1 MNGPPPLLH
10 SLLFA
15 PGHRPEIVTK
25 ATISGASV
33 TIIDLEDAVPEAE
46 KAGARS
52 LFSRLADDGPPLML
66 RINGCESPQFRNDL
80 RVLGHKRLIG
90 VILPKA
96 EHPEQIA
103 EVTQATR
110 TAVFPLIE
118 SAAGLHN
125 IDAIASC
132 RGVGALMFGSF
143 DLQAD
148 MGMSCFEEELL
159 YFRSRIV
166 LASRVAGIM
175 GPIDGVCSA
184 IDDAAKVRLETERA
198 RRLGFSGKLCIHPR
212 QVSIIHDCFQ
222 PTEAEL
228 EWARRVIEA
237 DAQADGAAVKLNGE
251 MVDRPIVLRA
261 RSLLDTFETSYR
273 HS

>member
-1 MNGPPPLLH
+1 MKVVPPLLH

-15 PGHRPEIVTK
+15 PGNRPEIVAK
-25 ATISGASV
+25 ASRSRASV

-46 KAGARS
+46 KAVARG
-52 LFSRLADDGPPLML
+52 LFNQLADDGPPLMV
-66 RINGCESPQFRNDL
+66 RINGSDSPHFRSDL
-80 RVLGHKRLIG
+80 SVLTHKRLTG

-96 EHPEQIA
+96 EYPEQIA
-103 EVTQATR
+103 EVRCAT
-110 TAVFPLIE
+110 ALPVFPLIE

-125 IDAIASC
+125 IDAIAGC
-132 RGVGALMFGSF
+132 RGVKALTFGSF

-148 MGMSCFEEELL
+148 MGMNCLEEELL

-166 LASRVAGIM
+166 LASRIAGLN
-175 GPIDGVCSA
+175 GPVDSVCSA

-212 QVSIIHDCFQ
+212 QVDITNACFRA
-222 PTEAEL
+222 TEEEL
-228 EWARRVIEA
+228 DWARRIVEA
-237 DAQADGAAVKLNGE
+237 DARSGGAAVKLDGE

-261 RSLLDTFETSYR
+261 RAILNTMETGHR
-273 HS
+273 R